1 MRTILDTMKLYNIIP
16 VLVAI
21 ITSSVVAD
29 NGSYEAPKVL
39 YAKEL
44 LSEEVLNS
52 DLYSIKDEIETDGFT
67 NTYYIS
73 SDFGEFVAHGNEN
86 LYKVVQEIKAINELA
101 KLKNS
106 DQFVEGA
113 KASAKSPYNF
123 IESLINEPVD
133 TIIGIPEGL
142 WQYGSRAAEMTTQE
156 KSEFEDNFGKELIL
170 FSSIKRK
177 LAYDLNVD
185 VYSSNKILQEY
196 LNSVSWAAYSGGFV
210 VSIALRPLTIVR
222 LTKTGNTLNG
232 LIRDKSPEDLRRIN
246 RAKLKEMDVNE
257 EVIEHFLNSQWLSP
271 RHETIIAGELSYQGI
286 KDGLEEYLMLVS
298 SSQSEEDAY
307 FYQNITQLIGHY
319 LDNTTESDVK
329 IVVRDN
335 FTLLK
340 VRKHYVFPLLI
351 DYGNWTEYGEKTISE
366 FENVIR
372 GQNGDDIQILLWI
385 TGVVS
390 DRAKAE
396 LKQRKILL
404 VENAYSTGASE

>member
-1 MRTILDTMKLYNIIP
+1 MKLLYILLIPGVII
-16 VLVAI
+16 
-21 ITSSVVAD
+21 SSIANVESSD
-29 NGSYEAPKVL
+29 YEAPKVL
-39 YAKEL
+39 HANEFL
-44 LSEEVLNS
+44 PEEVLNS
-52 DLYSIKDEIETDGFT
+52 DLYTIRNEIETEGFT
-67 NTYYIS
+67 NTYYVS
-73 SDFGEFVAHGNEN
+73 SDFGEFIAHGNET

-101 KLKNS
+101 KLKDS
-106 DQFVEGA
+106 DQFIEGA
-113 KASAKSPYNF
+113 KASAKSPFNF

-185 VYSSNKILQEY
+185 VYSSNKVLQEH

-232 LIRDKSPEDLRRIN
+232 LIRDKPPEDLRRIN
-246 RAKLKEMDVNE
+246 RAKLREMDVNE
-257 EVIEHFLNSQWLSP
+257 DVIEHFLNSQWLSP
-271 RHETIIAGELSYQGI
+271 RHETIIVGELSYQGI
-286 KDGLEEYLMLVS
+286 KDGLEEYLMLAS
-298 SSQSEEDAY
+298 SSESEQDA
-307 FYQNITQLIGHY
+307 FFHQNIIQLIGHY
-319 LDNTTESDVK
+319 LDNTTETDVK

-340 VRKHYVFPLLI
+340 VRKHYVFPLLV
-351 DYGNWTEYGEKTISE
+351 DYGNWTERGEAIINE
-366 FENVIR
+366 FEHAIR
-372 GQNGDDIQILLWI
+372 GQGDEDIQILLWI

-396 LKQRKILL
+396 LKNRKIIL
-404 VENAYSTGASE
+404 VENAFDTGASN